1 MLENKNRNLS
11 TPPSTSLIIPLVHNR
26 ISGRPAFLC
35 RLHIPRPALLYSLQ
49 TGFPPPSLVFG
60 VCVVLLTPGATSPF
74 PECPPPSA
82 RDSTPPP
89 PMVSSHSLAILSES
103 PHQGKVKGYDPVSQS
118 MVSYSSSAI
127 PSIPIASILFLMQI
141 IQKYIFGVQ
150 TFLLTFQ
157 LAHTQLLGHLHLEV
171 PHMLPTFQKLK
182 LIHYLPLEIYCSVV
196 FINGNAS
203 VSARFLVAV
212 IICSFSLITDI
223 KQSYDQLNLRPDSVS
238 PLSPPF
244 PFSRALLSLTQTTWT
259 ASCLHAS
266 HLDLTSIFSVVAR
279 CIFLN
284 IYLIVSL
291 LFWIPYNVC
300 PLP

>member
-103 PHQGKVKGYDPVSQS
+103 PLHPFFSHCIKEKLRV
-118 MVSYSSSAI
+118 MT
-127 PSIPIASILFLMQI
+127 LFLRVWSHI
-141 IQKYIFGVQ
+141 
-150 TFLLTFQ
+150 
-157 LAHTQLLGHLHLEV
+157 
-171 PHMLPTFQKLK
+171 
-182 LIHYLPLEIYCSVV
+182 
-196 FINGNAS
+196 
-203 VSARFLVAV
+203 
-212 IICSFSLITDI
+212 
-223 KQSYDQLNLRPDSVS
+223 
-238 PLSPPF
+238 PPQPSRLF
-244 PFSRALLSLTQTTWT
+244 P
-259 ASCLHAS
+259 
-266 HLDLTSIFSVVAR
+266 
-279 CIFLN
+279 
-284 IYLIVSL
+284 
-291 LFWIPYNVC
+291 
-300 PLP
+300 